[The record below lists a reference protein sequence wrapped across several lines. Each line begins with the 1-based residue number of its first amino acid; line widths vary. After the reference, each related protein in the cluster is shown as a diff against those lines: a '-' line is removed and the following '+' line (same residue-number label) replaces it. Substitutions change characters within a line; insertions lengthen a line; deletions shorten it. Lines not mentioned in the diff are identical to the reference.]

1 MEAQEQATKQI
12 QATAAAA
19 VQPSQ
24 GGMSAAQPVPNQFNN
39 PGGRNYNQGQNR
51 GGGNNRGGQR
61 QGGRGD
67 RQRGPRRNEEPS
79 DGFDSKLIKIRRVSR
94 MYHGGRRMRLSAFLV
109 VGDRAGKVGLGTAK
123 GADVAAAQSKAVLQ
137 AKKSLITVKLKGT
150 TIPHDIEV
158 KYKSSRVLLKPAAP
172 GTGIVAG
179 ATVKAVLE
187 LAGVKDVLTKVHGSK
202 NQINT
207 AYATI
212 EALRILRDHR
222 I

>member
-1 MEAQEQATKQI
+1 MEEQATTQTEPTPVV
-12 QATAAAA
+12 ATAPIAQAAPA
-19 VQPSQ
+19 VTATPNY
-24 GGMSAAQPVPNQFNN
+24 GGKSFP
-39 PGGRNYNQGQNR
+39 R
-51 GGGNNRGGQR
+51 GGGRGGQR
-61 QGGRGD
+61 QGGGRD
-67 RQRGPRRNEEPS
+67 SRSRGPRRNEEPS
-79 DGFDSKLIKIRRVSR
+79 DGFDSKLIKVRRVSR

-109 VGDRAGKVGLGTAK
+109 VGDRAGKVGIGIAK
-123 GADVAAAQSKAVLQ
+123 GADVAAAQAKAMLK

-158 KYKSSRVLLKPAAP
+158 KYKSSRVMLKPAAP

-207 AYATI
+207 AYATV
-212 EALRILRDHR
+212 EALRILRDKR
-222 I
+222 L